1 MSADLK
7 LLKKLRE
14 ETGVSIADIRMAL
27 EETGN
32 DEKKTIEWL
41 KKHGIEKADKKAQRE
56 TSQGLVEAYVHQ
68 NGKIGA
74 VVVLTC
80 ETDFVARTEDF
91 KHLAH
96 ELAMQVAALNPKSVK
111 DLTEQEYIRDA
122 SVKISDLVKQTIAK
136 LGENITIAEI
146 KRFEI

>member
-41 KKHGIEKADKKAQRE
+41 KKHSI
-56 TSQGLVEAYVHQ
+56 
-68 NGKIGA
+68 
-74 VVVLTC
+74 
-80 ETDFVARTEDF
+80 
-91 KHLAH
+91 
-96 ELAMQVAALNPKSVK
+96 
-111 DLTEQEYIRDA
+111 
-122 SVKISDLVKQTIAK
+122 
-136 LGENITIAEI
+136 
-146 KRFEI
+146 